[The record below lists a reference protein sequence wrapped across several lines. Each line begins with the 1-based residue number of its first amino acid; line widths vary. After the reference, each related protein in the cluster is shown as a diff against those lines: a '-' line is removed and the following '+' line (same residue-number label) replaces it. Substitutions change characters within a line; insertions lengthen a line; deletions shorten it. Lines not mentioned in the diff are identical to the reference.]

1 MLLLSFTLYITACTA
16 AVYNVT
22 PINQRTYHKPD
33 YYFNTIKYI
42 VSNTELHFLKGTH
55 KLYTDF
61 IIQNVENISLIGEKP
76 AGLMMLSTIY
86 CAKSSVNIVLQYIT
100 NLTIQNIRLRNCQTT
115 YYGFFDLHPHIP
127 QASTFIVIH
136 DCYHIYI
143 ENVTL
148 QYQYI
153 KQPVSASLMIINVL
167 GNSGLTNIWSNE
179 LRLVYTD
186 SNKML
191 TECDNKLTI
200 NNYIAEYFDYKL
212 EKHNFQNSYETFPWI
227 NYAND
232 YKTLTAVSLVLKQNS
247 YKITVKLINTTFLAL
262 NYNKIVSVT
271 SSSYINNVILIENC
285 SFQSNTQYSYTQKSI
300 IAINQSVCKS
310 NLPGNNVISIKHCSF
325 TNNQRQ
331 GVILGI
337 EWVLEDCLTNEQN
350 GSKSE
355 YSLKH
360 CIFENNSALALIGL
374 ISTAQTRIIF
384 HIIKTQFTNFK
395 GDKYDPP
402 QPMVAIIAVNV
413 KLYFNNATVFHN
425 MIVKYGLLQ
434 TNEDIYISH
443 NVTFSNITASSLI
456 NGSLNHKINLVDD
469 AHVNIINISTAEN
482 IFTLNNGVILFYPL
496 CYFQY
501 QRTLHTNWTVSQKVV
516 IVSKSINKIFDTS
529 TSNINCKFSQ
539 NTMYHGLNPLNVYL
553 QHIEIK
559 HKDKL
564 FDTGFLC
571 YCQDMQPNCHTNTL
585 GSVYPGQNLILQVS
599 LNPKII
605 LNEVMP
611 VTIKNSV
618 AYESVCRVSSLLEA
632 EQIIVRKWHRN
643 KLHNFIRWI

>member
-100 NLTIQNIRLRNCQTT
+100 NLTIQNIRLRNYQTT

-153 KQPVSASLMIINVL
+153 KQPVSTSLMIINVL

-191 TECDNKLTI
+191 TECDNELTI

-212 EKHNFQNSYETFPWI
+212 EKYNFQNPYDTFPWI

-360 CIFENNSALALIGL
+360 CIFENNNALALIGL

-516 IVSKSINKIFDTS
+516 IVSKVLTRF
-529 TSNINCKFSQ
+529 
-539 NTMYHGLNPLNVYL
+539 
-553 QHIEIK
+553 
-559 HKDKL
+559 
-564 FDTGFLC
+564 
-571 YCQDMQPNCHTNTL
+571 
-585 GSVYPGQNLILQVS
+585 LILVQAILIVS
-599 LNPKII
+599 F
-605 LNEVMP
+605 
-611 VTIKNSV
+611 
-618 AYESVCRVSSLLEA
+618 
-632 EQIIVRKWHRN
+632 HR
-643 KLHNFIRWI
+643 IPCIMD